1 MNIIKIIFRY
11 YKLLLI
17 ESLLG
22 GDIVPEQEKWLAEE
36 YKKLVKYTEKE

>member
-1 MNIIKIIFRY
+1 MNIIKLIFRY

-22 GDIVPEQEKWLAEE
+22 ENIVPGQEKWLAEE
-36 YKKLVKYTEKE
+36 YKKLLKYTEKK